1 MGRFN
6 TTLFLSDITKKQL
19 GYIEP
24 YYGLDSDM
32 LSNMMERY
40 VNRYG
45 IDYTSNN
52 KDILTNQ
59 TIEVKRLF
67 RCIDRK

>member
-1 MGRFN
+1 MN
-6 TTLFLSDITKKQL
+6 
-19 GYIEP
+19 
-24 YYGLDSDM
+24 GLDSDM

-45 IDYTSNN
+45 IDYMSNN

>member
-1 MGRFN
+1 
-6 TTLFLSDITKKQL
+6 
-19 GYIEP
+19 
-24 YYGLDSDM
+24 M

-52 KDILTNQ
+52 NDILTNQ